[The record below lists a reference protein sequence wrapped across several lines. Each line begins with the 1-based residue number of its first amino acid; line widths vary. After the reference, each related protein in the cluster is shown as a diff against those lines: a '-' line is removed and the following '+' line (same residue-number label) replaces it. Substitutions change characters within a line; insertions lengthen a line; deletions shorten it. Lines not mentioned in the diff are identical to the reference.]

1 MSTRAP
7 DIAAKLRASEYLL
20 NPVDTEIMAEKASSL
35 GHHGRKVE
43 RALAALRDFDANPGD
58 ADARRELVAQAARE
72 VWAFF
77 VQRELCGLRD
87 RKEVTR
93 FYGIPNEVLIRLG
106 AVDRR

>member
-43 RALAALRDFDANPGD
+43 RALAALRDFDANPGE
-58 ADARRELVAQAARE
+58 AETRRELVANAARE

-93 FYGIPNEVLIRLG
+93 FYGIPNEVLARLG
-106 AVDRR
+106 AVDKP